1 MSGPNYNVSVC
12 QVLEIEK
19 VLKLWTILKLY
30 SRQSVIRKDR
40 ESFMIFLNT
49 FITEKDSAS
58 DRSQN
63 YAIDLAL

>member
-63 YAIDLAL
+63 YAIGLAL